1 MEEKEVKE
9 KKEKKKIEIDSFTV
23 ISILVMLLSVG
34 VTLYFLLSFGK

>member
-1 MEEKEVKE
+1 MEEKEVKG

>member
-9 KKEKKKIEIDSFTV
+9 KKEKKKIEIDSFTI